1 MTSFRNISWTYLLL
15 FVSHYKLLS
24 SLTWITAIIS
34 FLVLHFWSYPFQSI
48 SFTINSPGYSFPCLE
63 FLQRLSTAVRKMFK
77 FIIIASK
84 PLWLDLC
91 LAFRFLLSCSP
102 PNSVRFWHTG
112 LLQPLDG
119 ASCFPPQVLCLCL
132 KASPYHTIASSHLVY
147 FFHNTYIFNF
157 KNFPCF
163 WMCSSFFPT
172 RIQAP

>member
-15 FVSHYKLLS
+15 FVSHCKLLS

-48 SFTINSPGYSFPCLE
+48 SFTINSPGYSLPLLK

-112 LLQPLDG
+112 LLTQPLDG
-119 ASCFPPQVLCLCL
+119 AS
-132 KASPYHTIASSHLVY
+132 SSHHKSYVYAWKLLPTIPLPHHILFISFIILISLILKISLV
-147 FFHNTYIFNF
+147 
-157 KNFPCF
+157 F
-163 WMCSSFFPT
+163 WMCSSFSH
-172 RIQAP
+172 